1 MSEKQEEQIQ
11 TAVKLPSSLM
21 KRLDKIAQGM
31 SQPGLNPVT
40 RTEVIRLFIL
50 RGAEQTEQQQK
61 KR

>member
-1 MSEKQEEQIQ
+1 MAEKQEEQIQ

-40 RTEVIRLFIL
+40 RTEVIRLFIVQ
-50 RGAEQTEQQQK
+50 GAERIEQK